1 MTVIG
6 MLHSRKD
13 PENVKKAYAC
23 AAVSKM
29 EGVDF
34 FYFSF
39 GTVDMVDHKINGWI
53 YDNGK
58 WIQQQRDLP
67 DIIINSKSPKN
78 DKQKQI
84 WSYLKKR
91 CLFTS
96 YSVGNKLNVYQKIR
110 EGKQFSHFVIPFFIV
125 NKGEEIFDYFEKHK
139 RLVLKPIKGSGGK
152 GVIFI
157 DKITSNQYLVMNGDH
172 NETLVKNELSLYLDH
187 LLTTTRYIIQP
198 FIKSSTK
205 EGWVYDIRLHVQK
218 NGRGEWEPTLIYPRV
233 SANRKMIS
241 NISSGGFRGELQ
253 PFLIGEFGDE
263 YYNMKR
269 LLEHFSICFSQHFE
283 SLYHHTFDELG
294 IDIGIDDNQK
304 LWIYEVNWRPG
315 SKHREMDV
323 AKNLVQYAV
332 FLAKANK

>member
-6 MLHSRKD
+6 MLHSRKN
-13 PENVKKAYAC
+13 PGNVKKAYAC

-39 GTVDMVDHKINGWI
+39 GTVDMADNKINGWR

-84 WSYLKKR
+84 WSYLKNK

-96 YSVGNKLNVYQKIR
+96 NSVGSKLNVYQKII
-110 EGKQFSHFVIPFFIV
+110 EGKQFSHYVIPFFILT
-125 NKGEEIFDYFEKHK
+125 KGDEIFDHFEKHK
-139 RLVLKPIKGSGGK
+139 KLVIKPIKGSGGK
-152 GVIFI
+152 GIIFI
-157 DKITSNQYLVMNGDH
+157 EKITTNHFQIIYGND
-172 NETLVKNELSLYLDH
+172 NETLKKNELPLYLDH
-187 LLTTTRYIIQP
+187 LLVTTRYIIQP
-198 FIKSSTK
+198 FIKSTTK
-205 EGWVYDIRLHVQK
+205 EGLVYDIRLHVQK
-218 NGRGEWEPTLIYPRV
+218 NGKGEWETTLIYPRI

-253 PFLIGEFGDE
+253 SFLIEEFGDE

-269 LLEHFSICFSQHFE
+269 LLEHFSIRFSQHFE
-283 SLYHHTFDELG
+283 SLYHHKFDELG
-294 IDIGIDDNQK
+294 IDIGIDANQK

-323 AKNLVQYAV
+323 AKNQVEYAV
-332 FLAKANK
+332 YLAKANK

>member
-39 GTVDMVDHKINGWI
+39 GTVDMVDNKINGWR

-78 DKQKQI
+78 DKQKHI
-84 WSYLKKR
+84 WSYLKDR
-91 CLFTS
+91 CQFTS
-96 YSVGNKLNVYQKIR
+96 YSVGNKLNVYQKII
-110 EGKQFSHFVIPFFIV
+110 EGKQFSHNVIPFFILD
-125 NKGEEIFDYFEKHK
+125 KGEEIFNHFQNQKK
-139 RLVLKPIKGSGGK
+139 LVIKPIKGSGGK
-152 GVIFI
+152 GIIFI
-157 DKITSNQYLVMNGDH
+157 ENITTSHFLVLNGNH
-172 NETLVKNELSLYLDH
+172 NETLEKNELILYLDH
-187 LLTTTRYIIQP
+187 LLVTNRYMVQP

-205 EGWVYDIRLHVQK
+205 EGLVYDIRLYVQK
-218 NGRGEWEPTLIYPRV
+218 NGRGEWETALIYPRI

-241 NISSGGFRGELQ
+241 NISSGGFRGELL
-253 PFLIGEFGDE
+253 PFLIEEFGDE
-263 YYNMKR
+263 YFNMKR
-269 LLEHFSICFSQHFE
+269 LLEHFSIRFSQHFE
-283 SLYHHTFDELG
+283 SLYNHKFDELG
-294 IDIGIDDNQK
+294 IDIGIDENQK

-315 SKHREMDV
+315 SKHRDLDV
-323 AKNLVQYAV
+323 AIKLVQYAV
-332 FLAKANK
+332 YLANRNE